1 MIKIK
6 YKTITKRKQIMIR
19 GVHDD
24 AWLRYGRFFWMGVYS
39 IDSHHPT
46 NYFSFWVFNSSEN
59 KTKPSEDQSIK
70 ILNERLARG
79 EITEEEYD
87 RLKRKINS

>member
-24 AWLRYGRFFWMGVYS
+24 AWLRYGRFGWGF
-39 IDSHHPT
+39 IQLILIILLIT
-46 NYFSFWVFNSSEN
+46 FLFWVFNSSEN

>member
-1 MIKIK
+1 MMMHGYDMGGFFGWGFIQLILIILL
-6 YKTITKRKQIMIR
+6 ITFLF
-19 GVHDD
+19 GSLTV
-24 AWLRYGRFFWMGVYS
+24 V
-39 IDSHHPT
+39 
-46 NYFSFWVFNSSEN
+46 
-59 KTKPSEDQSIK
+59 KTKQSHRKDQSIK